1 MAVKGYDALINQ
13 VNKLR
18 KNDRIMVATLSSV
31 LAVHKKRIYQRGQ
44 DADGGKI
51 GRYSTKPI
59 SISRKNQSRNT
70 GKTYFKGG
78 YREYKSLTGKG
89 SATVNLRN
97 TDQEMM
103 DYGLRILGKNEYGF
117 GFTNDF
123 NFKKSNWNEEHFDK
137 EIFAESAEDARVFD
151 RVFQFEL
158 NKIE

>member
-1 MAVKGYDALINQ
+1 MAVRGYEALISQ

-18 KNDRIMVATLSSV
+18 QTDKIMVRTLSSV
-31 LAVHKKRIYQRGQ
+31 LSVHKKRIYQRGQ
-44 DADGGKI
+44 DANGSKI
-51 GRYSTKPI
+51 GQYSTEPI

-89 SATVNLRN
+89 ASFVNLRN

-137 EIFAESAEDARVFD
+137 EIFAESAEDERVFD
-151 RVFQFEL
+151 RVFQAEL
-158 NKIE
+158 NRIE